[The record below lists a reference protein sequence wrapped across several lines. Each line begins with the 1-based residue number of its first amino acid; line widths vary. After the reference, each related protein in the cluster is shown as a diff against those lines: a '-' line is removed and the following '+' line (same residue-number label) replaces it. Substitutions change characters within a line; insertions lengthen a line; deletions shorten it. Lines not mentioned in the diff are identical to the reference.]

1 MYPIVHR
8 IAYHTFYCTTIQV
21 PLYSHKMADF
31 IDTSPCCWLKQIIKN
46 ILLMIKQ
53 KQFGGQTNH
62 IQLARELHS
71 AAASFDEGCKVGTPS
86 WTPSLDVWKPWENGD
101 SIGKPWENHGIF
113 CWYWGAEKL
122 ASGRT
127 WLLSEFAGGGPH
139 TRFKV
144 VVVSNKG
151 PGMDDSF

>member
-21 PLYSHKMADF
+21 PLYSHKMVDF

-46 ILLMIKQ
+46 ILLVIKQ

-71 AAASFDEGCKVGTPS
+71 AQRVLMKAVKLGRPVGRP
-86 WTPSLDVWKPWENGD
+86 VWMFG
-101 SIGKPWENHGIF
+101 NHGKMVIQ
-113 CWYWGAEKL
+113 
-122 ASGRT
+122 
-127 WLLSEFAGGGPH
+127 
-139 TRFKV
+139 
-144 VVVSNKG
+144 
-151 PGMDDSF
+151 